1 MASVTDDPNASFD
14 EVINNATQTEAEGFD
29 SLWMANIFGVDAIST
44 LAIIGRETK
53 RLRLGT
59 AVTPTYPRHPAALA
73 QQALTTA
80 AACQGRF
87 SLGIGLSHKVVV
99 EDMFGM
105 SYNKPARHMRE
116 YLSVLNP
123 IIKGETAH
131 FDGEQYRVHGVKI
144 AVPGQPNLPGLIAA
158 LGPVMLTI
166 AGAMTDGTLTW
177 MTGPKTLES
186 HILPVMSEAAKDAG
200 RPTPQVVAGFPIAL
214 TNDAEPVR
222 AAIDKSRVIYGLL
235 PSYRAMVDREGPN
248 GPGDLALV
256 GDETELRA
264 GLARLRDIGISDF
277 TAAIESSDPDMAAR
291 TRDFLASEC

>member
-1 MASVTDDPNASFD
+1 MRIGLMASVTDDPNASFD
-14 EVINNATQTEAEGFD
+14 EIINNAKQAEAEGFD

-53 RLRLGT
+53 TLRLGT

-87 SLGIGLSHKVVV
+87 NLGIGLSHKVVI

-105 SYNKPARHMRE
+105 SYDKPARHMRE

-144 AVPGQPNLPGLIAA
+144 AVPGQPNLPVLIAA

-166 AGAMTDGTLTW
+166 AGAMTDGTITW

-186 HILPVMSEAAKDAG
+186 HILPVMSEAAKEAG
-200 RPTPQVVAGFPIAL
+200 RPAPQVVAGFPIAL
-214 TNDAEPVR
+214 TNDAESVR
-222 AAIDKSRVIYGLL
+222 AAIDKSLVIYGQL
-235 PSYRAMVDREGPN
+235 PSYRAMLDREG
-248 GPGDLALV
+248 L
-256 GDETELRA
+256 
-264 GLARLRDIGISDF
+264 
-277 TAAIESSDPDMAAR
+277 
-291 TRDFLASEC
+291 